1 VLADPV
7 CTFVDDSRIRR
18 KEVSPVMKLRALLLI
33 ATLSSVA
40 AFVAEWGWG
49 P

>member
-1 VLADPV
+1 MTLG
-7 CTFVDDSRIRR
+7 SR
-18 KEVSPVMKLRALLLI
+18 KEVSPVMKLRALVLI
-33 ATLSSVA
+33 TALSSVA